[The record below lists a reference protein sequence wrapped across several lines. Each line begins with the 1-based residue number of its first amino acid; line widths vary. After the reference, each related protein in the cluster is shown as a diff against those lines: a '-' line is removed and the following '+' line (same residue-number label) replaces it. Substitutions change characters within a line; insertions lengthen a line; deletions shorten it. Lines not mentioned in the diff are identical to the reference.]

1 MIFECNHYTEIQ
13 KVKLAAIEFTDYV
26 AIWWDQFCTS
36 RRRNNERPVR
46 IWDELKMLMRKRF
59 VPSYYH
65 RNFHNKLQTLTQGSL
80 SVEDYFK
87 EMKMDMMKADV
98 REDLEATMAQ
108 FLRGLRIEIA
118 DIVELHQYLDLNELL
133 DKAIKVER
141 QIKRRGSA
149 RANSTFQASN

>member
-1 MIFECNHYTEIQ
+1 M
-13 KVKLAAIEFTDYV
+13 
-26 AIWWDQFCTS
+26 
-36 RRRNNERPVR
+36 RRNNERLVQP
-46 IWDELKMLMRKRF
+46 WDELKRLMRKRF

-65 RNFHNKLQTLTQGSL
+65 RDLHHKLQTLTQGSL

-87 EMKMDMMKADV
+87 EMKMVMMRADV
-98 REDLEATMAQ
+98 CEDLEAIMAQ
-108 FLRGLRIEIA
+108 FLRGLRTEIA
-118 DIVELHQYLDLNELL
+118 DIVELQHYLDLNELL